1 MENFIFGAVNP
12 IYLIV
17 NSKYYDSK
25 YNGYD
30 SSLAAIN
37 CGIPQGYVLGPLLF
51 SLYIKDLNQA
61 IKFLKV
67 HHFADDNSLGIISG
81 YFYQRTGQKSQCW
94 IKYLV
99 NWLNSN
105 RMSLNVKN
113 WNCNPRI

>member
-51 SLYIKDLNQA
+51 SLYIKDLNQT

-67 HHFADDNSLGIISG
+67 HHFADDNSLLYLGTS
-81 YFYQRTGQKSQCW
+81 
-94 IKYLV
+94 IKERNKKV
-99 NWLNSN
+99 NAELN
-105 RMSLNVKN
+105 
-113 WNCNPRI
+113 I